1 MSVVIGTRYSAVS
14 ALFTN
19 PNFSSPKFA
28 PFLLFFRRLLRIL
41 LFFVPF
47 LLFFHPF
54 PCNLLFLVPFRLFLS
69 TTKFLSCLPRLLLT
83 LPLVPT
89 LSGVVVIQRVL
100 NIRPTVVAKA
110 IRQNTEDLNTE
121 DLNTEDLNSEV
132 FFLLDYEQCY

>member
-14 ALFTN
+14 ALLTN

-28 PFLLFFRRLLRIL
+28 PFLLFFRRLQRIL
-41 LFFVPF
+41 LFFDPF
-47 LLFFHPF
+47 LLFLHPF

-69 TTKFLSCLPRLLLT
+69 TTKFLSCLLRLLT

-89 LSGVVVIQRVL
+89 LTGVVIQRVL

-110 IRQNTEDLNTE
+110 VRQNTEDSNTE
-121 DLNTEDLNSEV
+121 DLNIEDLNSDE
-132 FFLLDYEQCY
+132 FLLLDSEQC